1 MKTSSAVAAL
11 FWFTSMALGCSPQEQ
26 SPESPPEPPKA
37 LSAAALT
44 KLAEADKADGKED
57 KLVEKCPACML
68 RMYGD
73 AKHTSHLEGYTV
85 HSCHVMCAEALEKDP
100 EKLLARLP

>member
-1 MKTSSAVAAL
+1 MKTASAVAAL
-11 FWFTSMALGCSPQEQ
+11 LWFGSMVLGCSPQEQ
-26 SPESPPEPPKA
+26 ASEAPKP

-68 RMYGD
+68 RMNGD

-100 EKLLARLP
+100 EKLLGQLP